1 MVTNANGDV
10 QLKGRFD
17 CTAAGVVIHASAV
30 TSCALAKPVEG
41 FRIVFGERLHLVEGF
56 KQNPLYQGGGFPM
69 AERFNLIA
77 KMLIF
82 ISTGEKN

>member
-10 QLKGRFD
+10 QLKGQFD

-41 FRIVFGERLHLVEGF
+41 FQIVSGNDCVRWRAL
-56 KQNPLYQGGGFPM
+56 NRTP
-69 AERFNLIA
+69 
-77 KMLIF
+77 
-82 ISTGEKN
+82 STRGVGSPWPNTSIL